1 MKLKSTFI
9 THNSGNEQLMISAG
23 GDFNGM
29 VRSNSTAGEII
40 DMMKKEITREEIIA
54 AMLEKYADRADVT
67 REELELCLADI
78 AELKRLGKLFSADPY
93 EGLARDYKNN
103 SKVALY
109 MG

>member
-40 DMMKKEITREEIIA
+40 ELLKNETTVEKIVE
-54 AMLEKYADRADVT
+54 AMLEKYEVERSVLESDV
-67 REELELCLADI
+67 EKVI
-78 AELKRLGKLFSADPY
+78 SALRGIGAID
-93 EGLARDYKNN
+93 D
-103 SKVALY
+103 
-109 MG
+109 

>member
-54 AMLEKYADRADVT
+54 AMLEKYEVEESLLRADIEKTVNALA
-67 REELELCLADI
+67 EQGFVEL
-78 AELKRLGKLFSADPY
+78 
-93 EGLARDYKNN
+93 
-103 SKVALY
+103 
-109 MG
+109 

>member
-40 DMMKKEITREEIIA
+40 DMMKNEITREQIIA
-54 AMLEKYADRADVT
+54 AMLEKYEVEESVLAADV
-67 REELELCLADI
+67 DKVI
-78 AELKRLGKLFSADPY
+78 GKLREIGAID
-93 EGLARDYKNN
+93 E
-103 SKVALY
+103 
-109 MG
+109 